1 VYNPGQSQIVFALS
15 HHRIYYLCVCVC
27 HHLLARMDL
36 LILVL
41 YYLEAFNF
49 KTAVLLW
56 VAMRFEQCDACRYS
70 HLYAVATSTDKTAW
84 LRFDV

>member
-1 VYNPGQSQIVFALS
+1 
-15 HHRIYYLCVCVC
+15 
-27 HHLLARMDL
+27 MDL

-41 YYLEAFNF
+41 YYLEAFSF